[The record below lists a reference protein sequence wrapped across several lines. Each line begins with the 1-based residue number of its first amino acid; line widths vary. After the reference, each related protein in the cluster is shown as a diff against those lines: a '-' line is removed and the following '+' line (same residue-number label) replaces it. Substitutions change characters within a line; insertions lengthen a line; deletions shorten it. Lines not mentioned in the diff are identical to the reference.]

1 MHEILSERKVESLF
15 LKAFGIK
22 AGQENEPVVTLETKF
37 LSFMEVLGASFEY
50 PKSEQGGETAGQT
63 IYF

>member
-1 MHEILSERKVESLF
+1 MHAILSERKVESLF

-22 AGQENEPVVTLETKF
+22 AAQENEPVVTLETKF
-37 LSFMEVLGASFEY
+37 LSFMDVLGASEY
-50 PKSEQGGETAGQT
+50 PKSEQGGETTGQT